1 MIEYQNYRIERADDR
16 NWSVTVRETTV
27 AERDH
32 KDKQGN
38 VTAKKGEEYERDR
51 VVGYAHDV
59 GNALRL
65 VVRDKAGRGCD
76 TLKDLSRQLTA
87 LKTDLTALCR
97 V

>member
-1 MIEYQNYRIERADDR
+1 MIEYQNYRIERADNL
-16 NWSVTVRETTV
+16 NWSVTVRETAV

-38 VTAKKGEEYERDR
+38 VTVQKGEEYERDR

-59 GNALRL
+59 GGALTI

-76 TLKDLSRQLTA
+76 TIKDLSRQLTA
-87 LKTDLTALCR
+87 LKTDLMGLCHI
-97 V
+97 